1 MEEFA
6 SRTSSDPELD
16 SHRLRSILD
25 SLTSEISVPFLERRA
40 RSNSLKKNPIEE
52 LSYVISELTNRERD
66 MHACVGI
73 SRMIIDRNEEQ
84 MQKLKKC
91 RAKKQYFKN
100 VIRELKNENET
111 LQTDLVAAEEKNQQ
125 VNAALIKAEEQLISL
140 LAEHKRMLRENSSK
154 QQEKVEVND
163 HQIDDEVND
172 LISRYKEHDLQLQS
186 KS

>member
-6 SRTSSDPELD
+6 SRTSSDLELD
-16 SHRLRSILD
+16 SHRLRNILD
-25 SLTSEISVPFLERRA
+25 SLTAEISIPFLERRA

-84 MQKLKKC
+84 IQKLRKVRSKKD
-91 RAKKQYFKN
+91 YFKN
-100 VIRELKNENET
+100 VVRELKNENET
-111 LQTDLVAAEEKNQQ
+111 LQSDLIAAEEKNQQ

-140 LAEHKRMLRENSSK
+140 SAEHKRVLKDNSSK
-154 QQEKVEVND
+154 QEKVEVND
-163 HQIDDEVND
+163 QNADDEVND
-172 LISRYKEHDLQLQS
+172 LLSRYKEHDLQLQS
-186 KS
+186 KD